1 MKTAAKFEIPF
12 VQYLD
17 PKGKPT
23 QDLPKSASKD
33 ELLKLYKMMSKVRIF
48 DTKAIALQRT
58 GKLGTYAS
66 SLGHEAAHVGIGTA
80 MIEEDA
86 FCPMYRE
93 YGAQFVRG
101 VKMSEVLLY
110 WGGDERGSNF
120 SGPKHDFPW
129 CVPIAT
135 QYLHAAG
142 SAMAFKYRGEKRAAV
157 TVIGD
162 GGTSEGDFYEAL
174 NAAGAWKLPFVGVT
188 VNNKWAISVPLSKQT
203 ACETLAQKGIAGG
216 MDVVQ
221 VDGNDIIAVREVMEQ
236 ALKKARNGEGP
247 TFVEMLTYRLHDH
260 TTADDARRYRPDEE
274 VEAERE
280 KEPLIRLRQYI
291 NDQGWWDE
299 DQEKALVEELKAE
312 VDAAVEEYQSI
323 EPPGVEDMFDY
334 HYEEITDPLAE
345 QREVAIKEARRNA

>member
-1 MKTAAKFEIPF
+1 VKIAAKFEIPF
-12 VQYLD
+12 EQYLD
-17 PKGKPT
+17 PKGKAT
-23 QDLPKSASKD
+23 KDLPEWATKE
-33 ELLKLYKMMSKVRIF
+33 ELLKLYRMMCRVRAF

-66 SLGHEAAHVGIGTA
+66 SLGHEAAHVGIGA
-80 MIEEDA
+80 SMIEEDC

-93 YGAQFVRG
+93 YGAQFMRG

-120 SGPKHDFPW
+120 SGPAHDFAW

-162 GGTSEGDFYEAL
+162 GGTSEGDFYEAI
-174 NAAGAWKLPFVGVT
+174 NAAGAWQLPFVGVV
-188 VNNKWAISVPLSKQT
+188 VNNKWAISVPIEKQT
-203 ACETLAQKGIAGG
+203 AAKTLAQKGVAAGI
-216 MDVVQ
+216 DCFQ

-236 ALKKARNGEGP
+236 ALKRARNGEGP
-247 TFVEMLTYRLHDH
+247 ALVEMLTYRLHDH

-280 KEPLIRLRQYI
+280 KEPLIRLRQFL
-291 NDQGWWDE
+291 NDKGWWSEE
-299 DQEKALVEELKAE
+299 DEKALMDENKVE
-312 VDAAVEEYQSI
+312 VDAAIEEYQSI
-323 EPPGVEDMFDY
+323 EAPGIEDIFDY

-345 QREVAIKEARRNA
+345 QREIAIKEARRNG